1 MAKRR
6 KVGSLLA
13 LAVLSVVV
21 QRPMHAYEMASV
33 LRARGKDQD
42 MAIKWGSLYTV
53 VHNLA
58 KHGLLREAGSDRQG
72 GRPERTV
79 YEITAEGRAELADWT
94 RELLSDPEEAPRR
107 FEAGL
112 SVMGGL
118 PPEEVTALLRR
129 RLAALD
135 RLTAAQREALER
147 DGGELPRLFVL
158 ESEYALAM
166 REAEAAWT
174 RSLLDEL
181 TGGTFPRLEEWRAV
195 HGAGRMPADVAELA
209 ERGRDTDRPEHA

>member
-13 LAVLSVVV
+13 LAVLSVVA

-58 KHGLLREAGSDRQG
+58 RHGLLREAGSDRQG

-118 PPEEVTALLRR
+118 APEEVTALLRR
-129 RLAALD
+129 RLDALE
-135 RLTAAQREALER
+135 RLVAAQREALER
-147 DGGELPRLFVL
+147 DAGDLPRLFVL

-174 RSLLDEL
+174 RSLLEEL
-181 TGGTFPRLEEWRAV
+181 AAGTFPRLAEWRAF
-195 HGAGRMPADVAELA
+195 HGSGHIPQDMAGLA
-209 ERGRDTDRPEHA
+209 ERGAVTD